1 MLASGWRALV
11 REPAGRIDSSSAD
24 LLASQDECPALRSD
38 DVLFGGILALDYFE
52 LLLSAC
58 HPTII
63 NKRINKRVGLRVVAW
78 GARDGDNGT
87 HD

>member
-38 DVLFGGILALDYFE
+38 DVLFGGILAFYF
-52 LLLSAC
+52 LLVTSPL
-58 HPTII
+58 
-63 NKRINKRVGLRVVAW
+63 NKRVGLRATAW
-78 GARDGDNGT
+78 GARDGGNGT